1 MDKPN
6 ELAYNDRAKAAAFDF
21 PTRQVTMND
30 PTPATPIIVPAS
42 PRATVQVRFPHGRI
56 LEGPTG
62 TPLEHFVHC
71 AHQPGQ
77 PPDVAALIDGR
88 LAELT
93 RAVRHD
99 ISVEP
104 LSIVD
109 NDGARIYQRSLAFL
123 LIAAVNELFPSAR
136 VLVDHSLTMG
146 GLFCQ
151 IEGRP
156 PLTADEVA
164 DVEARMRSI
173 VEADEPIVRREVLV
187 AEAMALFDGQ
197 HYADKVRLLKF
208 RRKETLPLYTL
219 RGVSDYFFGY
229 MVPSTRYLYQF
240 ALRPY
245 PPGVL
250 LCYPRRR
257 APFQLPEFQDYPKLA
272 AMFRQHLEWMRIMDI
287 EDVGALNEAITHGR
301 MQEAILVNEAL
312 HEQRIAEIASDI
324 VRRRGQVR
332 LILIAGPSSSGKTT
346 FAKRLSVQLLAYG
359 IRPFALGMDDYF
371 VDRAHTPRDA
381 QGNFDFEALGALDRP
396 LLNQHLLALMAGQE
410 VHLPRFSFQKGQREP
425 GPTVRLSDDTLI
437 LAEGIHGLNPNLL
450 PEVPPERVYRI
461 YVSALTQ
468 LNIDDHNRIPTSD
481 TRLLRRIVRD
491 ARFRGYTARETVGRW
506 ESVRRGE
513 TEYIFPYQENADTM
527 FNSALVYEL
536 AVLKPF
542 VEPLLLQIE
551 PNGLAYVEARR
562 LLAFLQW
569 VLPFEVDLVPDNSL
583 LREFIGGSSLR
594 EFTV

>member
-1 MDKPN
+1 MH
-6 ELAYNDRAKAAAFDF
+6 KASAS
-21 PTRQVTMND
+21 P
-30 PTPATPIIVPAS
+30 PHIIPAS
-42 PRATVQVRFPHGRI
+42 PRATVQVCFPDNRI
-56 LEGPTG
+56 LEGPNG
-62 TPLEHFVHC
+62 TRLEHFVTC
-71 AHQPGQ
+71 AHQPDQ

-93 RAVRHD
+93 RVVDHD
-99 ISVEP
+99 ISVQP
-104 LSIVD
+104 LTIADS
-109 NDGARIYQRSLAFL
+109 DGARIYQRSLAFVL
-123 LIAAVNELFPSAR
+123 VVAAHELFPDAR

-146 GLFCQ
+146 GLFCE
-151 IEGRP
+151 IAGRP
-156 PLTADEVA
+156 PLTAQEVSRL
-164 DVEARMRSI
+164 EAHMQVI
-173 VEADEPIVRREVLV
+173 IDADEAITRRDLPVT
-187 AEAMALFDGQ
+187 EAMALFDQQ
-197 HYADKVRLLKF
+197 HYTDKVRLLKY
-208 RRKETLPLYTL
+208 RRKETLPIYTL

-257 APFQLPEFQDYPKLA
+257 APFQLPEFQDFPKLA

-287 EDVGALNEAITHGR
+287 EDVGALNEAITSGR

-324 VRRRGQVR
+324 VRQHGQVR

-371 VDRAHTPRDA
+371 VDRDQTPRDA
-381 QGNFDFEALGALDRP
+381 QGNFDFEALDALDRP
-396 LLNQHLLALMAGQE
+396 LLNQHLLALMAGQA
-410 VHLPRFSFQKGQREP
+410 VDLPRFNFQKGQREA

-437 LAEGIHGLNPNLL
+437 LAEGIHGLNPALL
-450 PEVPPERVYRI
+450 PDIPSERIYRI

-468 LNIDDHNRIPTSD
+468 LNIDDHNRIPTTD
-481 TRLLRRIVRD
+481 TRLLRRVVRD
-491 ARFRGYTARETVGRW
+491 ARFRGYTARETIGRW

-513 TEYIFPYQENADTM
+513 TEFIFPFQENADAM

-569 VLPFEVDLVPDNSL
+569 VLPFEADLVPDNSL
-583 LREFIGGSSLR
+583 LREFIGGSILR

>member
-1 MDKPN
+1 
-6 ELAYNDRAKAAAFDF
+6 
-21 PTRQVTMND
+21 MND
-30 PTPATPIIVPAS
+30 PTPSTPTIIPAS
-42 PRATVQVRFPHGRI
+42 PRATVQVRFPDGRT
-56 LEGPTG
+56 LEGPTR
-62 TPLEHFVHC
+62 TRLEHFIRC
-71 AHQPGQ
+71 AHQPHQ

-93 RAVRHD
+93 RVVQHD
-99 ISVEP
+99 ISVQP
-104 LSIVD
+104 LTIADS
-109 NDGARIYQRSLAFL
+109 DGARIYQRSLAFV
-123 LIAAVNELFPSAR
+123 LIVAVHELFPAAR

-151 IEGRP
+151 IVGGP
-156 PLTADEVA
+156 PLTP
-164 DVEARMRSI
+164 DVVSCIQARMEMI
-173 VEADEPIVRREVLV
+173 VAADEPIVRRDVPV
-187 AEAMALFDGQ
+187 AEAMALFDQ
-197 HYADKVRLLKF
+197 QQYADKVRLLNY

-257 APFQLPEFQDYPKLA
+257 APFELPEFQDFPKLA

-287 EDVGALNEAITHGR
+287 EDVGALNEAISSGR

-312 HEQRIAEIASDI
+312 HEQRIVDIARDI
-324 VRRRGQVR
+324 VQRRGQVR

-346 FAKRLSVQLLAYG
+346 FAKRLSVQLLASG

-371 VDRAHTPRDA
+371 LDREQTPRDE
-381 QGNFDFEALGALDRP
+381 QGNFDFEALDALDRP
-396 LLNQHLLALMAGQE
+396 LLNQHLLALMAGQA
-410 VHLPRFSFQKGQREP
+410 VTLPRFSFQKGQREP
-425 GPTVRLSDDTLI
+425 GPTVKLTPDTLI
-437 LAEGIHGLNPNLL
+437 LAEGIHGLNPDLL
-450 PEVPPERVYRI
+450 PEVPSERVYRI

-468 LNIDDHNRIPTSD
+468 LNIDDHNRIPTTD

-491 ARFRGYTARETVGRW
+491 ARYRGYTARSTIERW

-513 TEYIFPYQENADTM
+513 TAFIFPYQENADAM

-569 VLPFEVDLVPDNSL
+569 VLPFDADLVPDNSL
-583 LREFIGGSSLR
+583 LREFIGGSILR
-594 EFTV
+594 EFNV

>member
-1 MDKPN
+1 MTDTTTSNPVI
-6 ELAYNDRAKAAAFDF
+6 LPAA
-21 PTRQVTMND
+21 
-30 PTPATPIIVPAS
+30 
-42 PRATVQVRFPHGRI
+42 PRATVQVRFRDGRI

-62 TPLEHFVHC
+62 TRLEHFVAV
-71 AHQPGQ
+71 AHQADQ

-93 RAVRHD
+93 RVVQHD
-99 ISVEP
+99 ISVQP
-104 LSIVD
+104 LTIADS
-109 NDGARIYQRSLAFL
+109 DGARIYQRSLAFV
-123 LIAAVNELFPSAR
+123 LIVAVRELFPDAR

-151 IEGRP
+151 IVGRP
-156 PLTADEVA
+156 PFTTEQVA
-164 DVEARMRSI
+164 SIEAHMRMI
-173 VEADEPIVRREVLV
+173 VDADEPIVRRDVPV
-187 AEAMALFDGQ
+187 AEAIRLFDQQ
-197 HYADKVRLLKF
+197 HYADKVRLLRY

-257 APFQLPEFQDYPKLA
+257 APFQLPPFQDFPKLA

-287 EDVGALNEAITHGR
+287 EDVGALNEAITCGR

-312 HEQRIAEIASDI
+312 HEQRIADIARDI
-324 VRRRGQVR
+324 VQRRGQVR

-346 FAKRLSVQLLAYG
+346 FAKRLSVQLLASG
-359 IRPFALGMDDYF
+359 MRPFALGMDDYF
-371 VDRAHTPRDA
+371 VDREQTPRDA
-381 QGNFDFEALGALDRP
+381 QGNYDFEALDALDRP

-410 VHLPRFSFQKGQREP
+410 VVLPRFDFQKGERET
-425 GPTVRLSDDTLI
+425 GPRVRLTDDTLI
-437 LAEGIHGLNPNLL
+437 LAEGIHGLNPDLL
-450 PEVPPERVYRI
+450 PAVPPERVYRI

-468 LNIDDHNRIPTSD
+468 LNIDDHNRIPTTD

-491 ARFRGYTARETVGRW
+491 ARFRGYSPRETIGRW

-513 TEYIFPYQENADTM
+513 TEFIFPYQENADQM

-569 VLPFEVDLVPDNSL
+569 VLPFEADLVPDNSL
-583 LREFIGGSSLR
+583 LREFIGGSNLH
-594 EFTV
+594 EFAV

>member
-1 MDKPN
+1 
-6 ELAYNDRAKAAAFDF
+6 
-21 PTRQVTMND
+21 MND
-30 PTPATPIIVPAS
+30 PTPATPSIGPAS
-42 PRATVQVRFPHGRI
+42 PRATVQVRFPDGRT

-62 TPLEHFVHC
+62 TRLEHFVRC
-71 AHQPGQ
+71 AHLPHQ

-93 RAVRHD
+93 RVVQHD
-99 ISVEP
+99 ISVQP
-104 LSIVD
+104 LTIADS
-109 NDGARIYQRSLAFL
+109 DGARIYQRSLAFV
-123 LIAAVNELFPSAR
+123 LIVAVHELFPEAR

-151 IEGRP
+151 IVGRP
-156 PLTADEVA
+156 PLNPEEVA
-164 DVEARMRSI
+164 CIEARMKAI
-173 VEADEPIVRREVLV
+173 VDADEPIVRSDVPV
-187 AEAMALFDGQ
+187 AEAMAIFDRQ
-197 HYADKVRLLKF
+197 RYADKVRLLRY
-208 RRKETLPLYTL
+208 RRKETLPLYML

-229 MVPSTRYLYQF
+229 MVPSTGYLYQF
-240 ALRPY
+240 ALRTY

-257 APFQLPEFQDYPKLA
+257 APFQLPEFQDFPKLA

-287 EDVGALNEAITHGR
+287 EDVGALNEAITTGR

-312 HEQRIAEIASDI
+312 HEQRIAEIASEI

-371 VDRAHTPRDA
+371 LDREQTPRDA
-381 QGNFDFEALGALDRP
+381 QGNFDFEALDALDRP
-396 LLNQHLLALMAGQE
+396 LLNQHLLALMAGRA
-410 VHLPRFSFQKGQREP
+410 VNLPRFSFQKGQREP

-437 LAEGIHGLNPNLL
+437 LAEGIHGLNPDLL
-450 PEVPPERVYRI
+450 PDVPSERIYRI

-468 LNIDDHNRIPTSD
+468 LNIDDHNRIPTTD

-491 ARFRGYTARETVGRW
+491 ASFRGYTARETIGRW

-513 TEYIFPYQENADTM
+513 TEFIFPYQENADAM

-569 VLPFEVDLVPDNSL
+569 VLPFEADLVPDNSL
-583 LREFIGGSSLR
+583 LREFIGGSILR